1 MLAHAMSPNLK
12 ARSAL
17 AAASLLLA
25 TPALAQA
32 PQTGAPPAQA
42 APPSQAEGTPP
53 AQAQPVMTKPPELVQ
68 PVEAQY
74 PPDALAQ
81 GLTASVRLIITI
93 AADGTVADVLPTEP
107 VGHGF
112 DEAALA
118 AVRQFRFS
126 PAEVDGVPAPV
137 QVEYVYHFTL
147 NAPPEEAPGQEQVQ
161 AAPKATLTGQLIS
174 RGSRSRV
181 AGATVRCG
189 DDPEAPEATSDA
201 DGRFTLEVPPGECA
215 VRVVA
220 QGFQLYQTKE
230 QLKEN
235 ETTEVNFFLAPAAG
249 ALETVVRSERPK
261 KEVVRRT
268 ITRQEAQRTPGTFG
282 DPIRVIQALPGVA
295 RAPFISGELLV
306 RGSNPG
312 QTATMMDGVS
322 IPILFHLLGGP
333 SVVNAEFIDQLDFY
347 PGGYGSQYGR
357 AVGGIVEVGTRKGA
371 ADTFHGSVKV
381 DVLDAGFFLEAPI
394 TDGISVAAAARRS
407 YIDTLLP
414 VFLPKSEG
422 STLSVVP
429 RYWDY
434 QLRVDFGAKR
444 GANADVEAGG
454 ARSTGYVMAFGS
466 DDQLRVV
473 SSGPKTERDLSVD
486 TQTLFHRIK
495 GDWTYR
501 KGNLTSVFTP
511 YVGYDANSF
520 KFGAAKQDGVGYT
533 LGAREVLGLELSSAL
548 TVRTG
553 MDLMYEHQSF
563 DVEFPAPENFEY
575 VAFPGAE
582 SVGEL
587 LVEKIGLGA
596 FDGAL
601 FVEADLKV
609 GKFTFTPGVRG
620 NLQSAGDTQNLALDP
635 RLWVRFAATERT
647 TLKGSLGLY
656 SQPPETFR
664 FIDLPY
670 GNPDLVYQRAFQSSL
685 GVDHRLTDVLNVDVT
700 GFFNRRFNNIVAP
713 GQIIARTGG
722 GVVQLP
728 YSNEGI
734 GRALG
739 LEVMVKKDRA
749 SAKDKWSGWL
759 SYTFSRS
766 LDGRAGPKPDGGG
779 GFGGGFGDDTDATYG
794 LSPFDQT
801 HILTL
806 VSSYVLGNGWELGGR
821 FRYTTGRPTTPLNHT
836 YDLYQVDRNRFNG
849 TYGPYASAR
858 TAGFHQLDVRLDKSW
873 QFQRWTL
880 GAYVDVQN
888 LYNAENVEFVFN
900 DYRQRREYE
909 VPGIPILPVVG
920 VKGSF

>member
-1 MLAHAMSPNLK
+1 MSPNLK

-32 PQTGAPPAQA
+32 PQAGAPPAEAA
-42 APPSQAEGTPP
+42 APSQTEGAPP
-53 AQAQPVMTKPPELVQ
+53 APAQPTITKPPELVQ
-68 PVEAQY
+68 QVNAQY
-74 PPDALAQ
+74 PPDALTQ

-93 AADGTVADVLPTEP
+93 AEDGTVSDVQPTEL
-107 VGHGF
+107 VGNGF
-112 DEAALA
+112 DEAAQA

-147 NAPPEEAPGQEQVQ
+147 TAPEEGPGQEQVEQ
-161 AAPKATLTGQLIS
+161 EAPKATLTGQLIS

-220 QGFQLYQTKE
+220 SGYQLYQTKE

-235 ETTEVNFFLAPAAG
+235 ETTEVNFFLAPAGG

-268 ITRQEAQRTPGTFG
+268 ITREEAQKTPGTFG

-381 DVLDAGFFLEAPI
+381 DVLDAGFFLETPVS
-394 TDGISVAAAARRS
+394 DGISVAAAARRS

-434 QLRVDFGAKR
+434 QVRVDFGAKR
-444 GANADVEAGG
+444 GANSEAEAQALAGG

-473 SSGPKTERDLSVD
+473 SSGPETERDLSLD

-501 KGNLTSVFTP
+501 KGALTSVFTP
-511 YVGYDANSF
+511 YVGYDGSSF
-520 KFGAAKQDGVGYT
+520 KFGTASQDGTAYT
-533 LGAREVLGLELSSAL
+533 VGAREVLGMELSSEL

-553 MDLMYEHQSF
+553 LDLMYEYQSY
-563 DVEFPAPENFEY
+563 DVKFPAPEDFEY

-587 LVEKIGLGA
+587 LVEQLSVDA

-601 FVEADLKV
+601 FLEADVKV

-620 NLQSAGDTQNLALDP
+620 NLQVASGGARNLALDP
-635 RLWVRFAATERT
+635 RLWVRFGATERT
-647 TLKGSLGLY
+647 SLKGSLGLY

-664 FIDLPY
+664 FISLPY
-670 GNPDLVYQRAFQSSL
+670 GNPEVVYQRAFQSSL
-685 GVDHRLTDVLNVDVT
+685 GVEHRFTDAFNVDLT
-700 GFFNRRFNNIVAP
+700 GFFNRRFKNIVAP
-713 GQIIARTGG
+713 GQLVTRDSG

-728 YSNEGI
+728 YSNDGI
-734 GRALG
+734 GRAWGVEL
-739 LEVMVKKDRA
+739 MAKKDRT
-749 SAKDKWSGWL
+749 SATDKWSGWV

-779 GFGGGFGDDTDATYG
+779 GFGGDFGNETDSTYG

-836 YDLYQVDRNRFNG
+836 YDLYQSDRNRFDG

-858 TAGFHQLDVRLDKSW
+858 TAGFHQLDMRLDKSW
-873 QFQRWTL
+873 QFQSWTL
-880 GAYVDVQN
+880 GAYLDVQN
-888 LYNAENVEFVFN
+888 LYNQENVEFVFN
-900 DYRQRREYE
+900 DYRQRQEYE

>member
-17 AAASLLLA
+17 AAATLLLT
-25 TPALAQA
+25 TPALAQE
-32 PQTGAPPAQA
+32 PQAGAPPAEA
-42 APPSQAEGTPP
+42 
-53 AQAQPVMTKPPELVQ
+53 AQAHQPTITKPPELVQ
-68 PVEAQY
+68 QVEAQY
-74 PPDALAQ
+74 PPDALTQ

-93 AADGTVADVLPTEP
+93 AEDGAVSDVQPTEA
-107 VGHGF
+107 VGNGF
-112 DEAALA
+112 DEAAIA

-147 NAPPEEAPGQEQVQ
+147 NAPPPPEGETPTEQE
-161 AAPKATLTGQLIS
+161 APKATLTGQLIS

-201 DGRFTLEVPPGECA
+201 EGRFTLEVPPGECA

-220 QGFQLYQTKE
+220 SGYQLYQTKE
-230 QLKEN
+230 LLKEN
-235 ETTEVNFFLAPAAG
+235 ETTEVNFYLAPSGG

-268 ITRQEAQRTPGTFG
+268 ITREEAQKTPGTFG

-357 AVGGIVEVGTRKGA
+357 AVGGVVEVGTRKGA
-371 ADTFHGSVKV
+371 ADTLHGSVKV

-414 VFLPKSEG
+414 AFLPKDDG
-422 STLSVVP
+422 KTLSVVP
-429 RYWDY
+429 KYWDY

-444 GANADVEAGG
+444 GAPSEADAGG
-454 ARSTGYVMAFGS
+454 ARSSGYVMAFGS

-473 SSGPKTERDLSVD
+473 SSGPKTERDLSLD
-486 TQTLFHRIK
+486 TRTLFHRVK

-501 KGNLTSVFTP
+501 KGALTSVFTP
-511 YVGYDANSF
+511 YVGYDGVSF
-520 KFGAAKQDGVGYT
+520 EFGTAKQDGVGYT
-533 LGAREVLGLELSSAL
+533 VGAREVVGMELSSAL

-553 MDLMYEHQSF
+553 LDLVYEHQSY
-563 DVEFPAPENFEY
+563 DVQFPAPEDFEY

-587 LVEKIGLGA
+587 LVEKLALGA

-601 FVEADLKV
+601 FLEADMKV

-620 NLQSAGDTQNLALDP
+620 NLQLVGDTQNVALDP

-647 TLKGSLGLY
+647 SLKGSLGLY
-656 SQPPETFR
+656 SQPPESFR
-664 FIDLPY
+664 FISLPY

-685 GVDHRLTDVLNVDVT
+685 GVEHRFTDVLNVDVT
-700 GFFNRRFNNIVAP
+700 GFFNRRFKNIALP
-713 GQIIARTGG
+713 GQLVEREGG

-728 YSNEGI
+728 YSNDGI
-734 GRALG
+734 GRAWGIEL
-739 LEVMVKKDRA
+739 MAKKDRA
-749 SAKDKWSGWL
+749 SATDKWSGWI
-759 SYTFSRS
+759 SYTFSRA

-779 GFGGGFGDDTDATYG
+779 GFGGGDFGGDSDATYG
-794 LSPFDQT
+794 LSPWDQT

-806 VSSYVLGNGWELGGR
+806 VGSYILGSGWELGGR
-821 FRYTTGRPTTPLNHT
+821 FRYTTGRPTTPLDHG
-836 YDLYQVDRNRFNG
+836 YDVYRSDPNRYTPTF
-849 TYGPYASAR
+849 GPYASAR
-858 TAGFHQLDVRLDKSW
+858 ASGFHQLDVRVDKNF
-873 QFQRWTL
+873 QFQSWTL
-880 GAYVDVQN
+880 TAYLDVQN
-888 LYNAENVEFVFN
+888 LYNAENAEFVFN
-900 DYRQRREYE
+900 DYRGRREYE
-909 VPGIPILPVVG
+909 IPGIPILPVVG
-920 VKGSF
+920 LKGSF

>member
-1 MLAHAMSPNLK
+1 MSPNLK

-32 PQTGAPPAQA
+32 PQAGAPPAQA
-42 APPSQAEGTPP
+42 APPSQSEGTPP

-68 PVEAQY
+68 QVEAQY
-74 PPDALAQ
+74 PPEALAQ
-81 GLTASVRLIITI
+81 GVTASVRLIITI
-93 AADGTVADVLPTEP
+93 AADGSVADVLPTEP
-107 VGHGF
+107 VGNGF
-112 DEAALA
+112 DEAAIA

-147 NAPPEEAPGQEQVQ
+147 NAPPQEAPAPGQVQ
-161 AAPKATLTGQLIS
+161 EAPKATLTGQLIS

-235 ETTEVNFFLAPAAG
+235 ETTEVNFFLAPSAG

-312 QTATMMDGVS
+312 QTATLMDGVR
-322 IPILFHLLGGP
+322 IPNLFHLLGGP

-371 ADTFHGSVKV
+371 ADTLHGSVKV
-381 DVLDAGFFLEAPI
+381 DLLDAGFFLEAPV

-414 VFLPKSEG
+414 AVLPKTEG
-422 STLSVVP
+422 STLTVVP

-444 GANADVEAGG
+444 GAKSDAEAGG
-454 ARSTGYVMAFGS
+454 ARSSGYVMAFGS

-473 SSGPKTERDLSVD
+473 STGPKTERDLTVD
-486 TQTLFHRIK
+486 TRTLFHRVK

-501 KGNLTSVFTP
+501 KGALTSVFTP
-511 YVGYDANSF
+511 YVGYDALSF
-520 KFGAAKQDGVGYT
+520 NFGVARQDGTAYT
-533 LGAREVLGLELSSAL
+533 VGAREVVALEQSSAL

-553 MDLMYEHQSF
+553 VDLVYEHQSY

-587 LVEKIGLGA
+587 VSEKLSLGA

-601 FVEADLKV
+601 FVEADVKV

-620 NLQSAGDTQNLALDP
+620 NLQLVGSTQNLALDP

-647 TLKGSLGLY
+647 SLKGSLGLY
-656 SQPPETFR
+656 SQPAETFR
-664 FIDLPY
+664 FISLPY
-670 GNPDLVYQRAFQSSL
+670 GNPDLIYQRAFQSSL
-685 GVDHRLTDVLNVDVT
+685 GVDHRFTDVLNVDVT
-700 GFFNRRFNNIVAP
+700 GFFNRRFNNVAQP
-713 GQIIARTGG
+713 GQIVAREGG

-739 LEVMVKKDRA
+739 IEVMVKKNRA
-749 SAKDKWSGWL
+749 SATDRWSGWI

-766 LDGRAGPKPDGGG
+766 LDGRTGTQPEGNG
-779 GFGGGFGDDTDATYG
+779 GFGGGFGGDGDETYG

-821 FRYTTGRPTTPLNHT
+821 FRYTTGRPTTPLNHSF
-836 YDLYQVDRNRFNG
+836 DLYQADRNRFNG

-858 TAGFHQLDVRLDKSW
+858 TAGFHQLDMRLDKSW
-873 QFQRWTL
+873 QFQSWTL
-880 GAYVDVQN
+880 GVYLDVQN
-888 LYNAENVEFVFN
+888 LYNAKNVEFVFN

>member
-1 MLAHAMSPNLK
+1 MLLPAMSPNVK

-25 TPALAQA
+25 GPALAQA
-32 PQTGAPPAQA
+32 PQADAAQPEA
-42 APPSQAEGTPP
+42 AAP
-53 AQAQPVMTKPPELVQ
+53 AQAQPTITKPPELLQ
-68 PVEAQY
+68 QVEAQY
-74 PPDALAQ
+74 PPEALTQ

-93 AADGTVADVLPTEP
+93 AEDGTVSDVQPTEA
-107 VGHGF
+107 VGNGF
-112 DEAALA
+112 DEAAIA

-126 PAEVDGVPAPV
+126 PAEVDGVSAPV

-147 NAPPEEAPGQEQVQ
+147 NAPPPAEGAQAEEQE
-161 AAPKATLTGQLIS
+161 APKATLTGQLIS

-189 DDPEAPEATSDA
+189 DDPDAPEALSDA
-201 DGRFTLEVPPGECA
+201 DGRFTLQVPPGECA

-220 QGFQLYQTKE
+220 SGYQLYQTKE
-230 QLKEN
+230 QLKPN
-235 ETTEVNFFLAPAAG
+235 ETTEVNFYLAPSGG

-268 ITRQEAQRTPGTFG
+268 ITRQEAQKTPGTFG

-312 QTATMMDGVS
+312 QTATMMDGVR

-371 ADTFHGSVKV
+371 ADTLHGSVKI
-381 DVLDAGFFLEAPI
+381 DLMDAGFFLETPI

-414 VFLPKSEG
+414 AFLPKDEG

-444 GANADVEAGG
+444 GAASEAEAQEQAGG
-454 ARSTGYVMAFGS
+454 ARSSGYVMAFGS

-473 SSGPKTERDLSVD
+473 SSGPKVATDIELD
-486 TQTLFHRIK
+486 TRTTFHRVK

-501 KGNLTSVFTP
+501 KGALTSVFTP
-511 YVGYDANSF
+511 YVGLDNSSF
-520 KFGAAKQDGVGYT
+520 DFGAARQDGRQYSV
-533 LGAREVLGLELSSAL
+533 GAREVLGMELSPML
-548 TVRTG
+548 TLRTG
-553 MDLMYEHQSF
+553 LDLVYEYEEY
-563 DVEFPAPENFEY
+563 DVEFPAPEDLEY

-582 SVGEL
+582 SVGEML
-587 LVEKIGLGA
+587 KESISLDA

-601 FVEADLKV
+601 FLEADVKV

-620 NLQSAGDTQNLALDP
+620 NLQLVDDTRNLALDP
-635 RLWVRFAATERT
+635 RLWVRYAATERT
-647 TLKGSLGLY
+647 SLKGSVGLY
-656 SQPPETFR
+656 SQAPETFR
-664 FIDLPY
+664 FVIEPY
-670 GNPDLVYQRAFQSSL
+670 GTPDLVYQRAFQTSL
-685 GVDHRLTDVLNVDVT
+685 GVEHRFTDALDVDLT
-700 GFFNRRFNNIVAP
+700 GFFNRRFKNIVEP
-713 GQIIARTGG
+713 GQIIQREGG
-722 GVVQLP
+722 TFFQER
-728 YSNEGI
+728 YSNDGI
-734 GRALG
+734 GRAFGVEL
-739 LEVMVKKDRA
+739 MVKKNRA
-749 SAKDKWSGWL
+749 SAQDKWSGWL
-759 SYTFSRS
+759 SYTLSRA
-766 LDGRAGPKPDGGG
+766 LDGRAGPKPARDG
-779 GFGGGFGDDTDATYG
+779 GFGGGFLDDQDATFG
-794 LSPFDQT
+794 LSPWDQT

-806 VSSYVLGNGWELGGR
+806 VGNYILGNGWELGGR
-821 FRYTTGRPTTPLNHT
+821 FRYTTGRPASPLNHT
-836 YDLYQVDRNRFNG
+836 YDVYNSERNG
-849 TYGPYASAR
+849 YSPTYGPFFSSR
-858 TAGFHQLDVRLDKSW
+858 TDGFHQLDVRVEKSW
-873 QFQRWTL
+873 QFQSWTL
-880 GAYVDVQN
+880 ATYLDVQN
-888 LYNAENVEFVFN
+888 IYNASNAEFLTN
-900 DYRQRREYE
+900 DYRYRKEYE
-909 VPGIPILPVVG
+909 VPGIPILPVLG

>member
-1 MLAHAMSPNLK
+1 MLAHAMSPNVK

-25 TPALAQA
+25 APALAQA
-32 PQTGAPPAQA
+32 PQAGTDTAQPEA
-42 APPSQAEGTPP
+42 AAP
-53 AQAQPVMTKPPELVQ
+53 AQAQPTITKPPELVQ
-68 PVEAQY
+68 QVEAQY

-93 AADGTVADVLPTEP
+93 AEDGTVSDVQPTEP
-107 VGHGF
+107 VGNGF
-112 DEAALA
+112 DEAAIA

-147 NAPPEEAPGQEQVQ
+147 NAPPPAEGAEVEEPE
-161 AAPKATLTGQLIS
+161 APKATLTGQLIS

-189 DDPEAPEATSDA
+189 DDPEAPEAVSDA
-201 DGRFTLEVPPGECA
+201 EGRFTLQVPPGECA

-220 QGFQLYQTKE
+220 SGYQLYQTKE
-230 QLKEN
+230 QLKPN
-235 ETTEVNFFLAPAAG
+235 ETTEVNFYLAPSGG

-268 ITRQEAQRTPGTFG
+268 ITRQEAQKTPGTFG

-295 RAPFISGELLV
+295 RAPFTSGELLV

-312 QTATMMDGVS
+312 QTATMMDGVR

-371 ADTFHGSVKV
+371 ADTLHGSVKV
-381 DVLDAGFFLEAPI
+381 DVMDAGFFLESPI

-414 VFLPKSEG
+414 AFLPKDEG
-422 STLSVVP
+422 STLSIVP

-444 GANADVEAGG
+444 GASSEEEAQAQAGG
-454 ARSTGYVMAFGS
+454 ARSSGYVMAFGS

-473 SSGPKTERDLSVD
+473 SSGPKTERDIDLN
-486 TQTLFHRIK
+486 THTNFHRLK

-501 KGNLTSVFTP
+501 KGALTSVFTP
-511 YVGYDANSF
+511 YVGLDNSSF
-520 KFGAAKQDGVGYT
+520 EFGTARQDGRQYSV
-533 LGAREVLGLELSSAL
+533 GAREVLGMELSSML
-548 TVRTG
+548 SLRTG
-553 MDLMYEHQSF
+553 LDLVYEYESY
-563 DVEFPAPENFEY
+563 DVEFPAPEDFEY
-575 VAFPGAE
+575 VSFPGAE
-582 SVGEL
+582 SVGEMVKERISL
-587 LVEKIGLGA
+587 DS

-601 FVEADLKV
+601 FLEADVKV

-620 NLQSAGDTQNLALDP
+620 NLHLVGDTQNVALDP
-635 RLWVRFAATERT
+635 RLWVRYAATART
-647 TLKGSLGLY
+647 SLKGSLGLY
-656 SQPPETFR
+656 SQAPETFR
-664 FIDLPY
+664 YVIAPY
-670 GNPDLVYQRAFQSSL
+670 GTPDLVYQRAFQSSL
-685 GVDHRLTDVLNVDVT
+685 GVEHRFTDVLDVDVT
-700 GFFNRRFNNIVAP
+700 GFFNRRFKNVVEP
-713 GQIIARTGG
+713 GQIVQRESGG
-722 GVVQLP
+722 FYQER
-728 YSNEGI
+728 YSNDGI
-734 GRALG
+734 GRAYGIEL
-739 LEVMVKKDRA
+739 MVKKNRA
-749 SAKDKWSGWL
+749 SAQDKWSGWL
-759 SYTFSRS
+759 SYTLSRA
-766 LDGRAGPKPDGGG
+766 LDGRAGPRPERNG
-779 GFGGGFGDDTDATYG
+779 GFGGGFSDEDAPTYG
-794 LSPFDQT
+794 LSIWDQT

-806 VSSYVLGNGWELGGR
+806 VGSYVLGNGWELGGR

-836 YDLYQVDRNRFNG
+836 YDLYESDRNGYRP
-849 TYGPYASAR
+849 TYGSLYSSR
-858 TAGFHQLDVRLDKSW
+858 TDGFHQLDVRVDKSW
-873 QFQRWTL
+873 QFQSWTL
-880 GAYVDVQN
+880 TAYLDVQN
-888 LYNAENVEFVFN
+888 LYNASNAEFVFN
-900 DYRQRREYE
+900 DYRYRTEYE
-909 VPGIPILPVVG
+909 IPGIPLLPVVG

>member
-1 MLAHAMSPNLK
+1 MSPSLN

-17 AAASLLLA
+17 AAASLLL
-25 TPALAQA
+25 TPPALAQA
-32 PQTGAPPAQA
+32 PQAGAPPAEA
-42 APPSQAEGTPP
+42 APP
-53 AQAQPVMTKPPELVQ
+53 AQAQPVITKPPELLQ
-68 PVEAQY
+68 QVEATY
-74 PPDALAQ
+74 PPEALAE
-81 GLTASVRLIITI
+81 GVTASVRLIITI
-93 AADGTVADVLPTEP
+93 AADGSVSEVLPTEP
-107 VGHGF
+107 AGHGF
-112 DEAALA
+112 DEAAIA

-137 QVEYVYHFTL
+137 QVEYIYHFTL
-147 NAPPEEAPGQEQVQ
+147 NAPPEEAPGPDQ
-161 AAPKATLTGQLIS
+161 APVARKATIKGQLIS

-189 DDPEAPEATSDA
+189 DDPEAPEALSDA
-201 DGRFTLEVPPGECA
+201 DGRFSLDVPPGECA

-220 QGFQLYQTKE
+220 SGYQLYQTKE
-230 QLKEN
+230 QLQED
-235 ETTEVNFFLAPAAG
+235 ETTEVNFFLAPTGG
-249 ALETVVRSERPK
+249 ALETVVRSDRPK

-282 DPIRVIQALPGVA
+282 DPIRVIQTLPGVA
-295 RAPFISGELLV
+295 RAPFISGQLLV

-312 QTATMMDGVS
+312 QTATMMDGVG
-322 IPILFHLLGGP
+322 IPLLFHLLGGP
-333 SVVNAEFIDQLDFY
+333 SVVNAEFIDQLDFF

-381 DVLDAGFFLEAPI
+381 DLLDAGFFLEAPV

-407 YIDTLLP
+407 YIDTILP
-414 VFLPKSEG
+414 AVLPKSEG

-429 RYWDY
+429 KYWDY

-444 GANADVEAGG
+444 DARSEEEAQALAGS

-466 DDQLRVV
+466 DDQLRLVTG
-473 SSGPKTERDLSVD
+473 GPETERDLTVD
-486 TQTLFHRIK
+486 THTLFHRIK

-501 KGNLTSVFTP
+501 KGALTSVFTP
-511 YVGYDANSF
+511 YVGYDGTSF

-533 LGAREVLGLELSSAL
+533 VGAREVLGLELSSSL

-553 MDLMYEHQSF
+553 LDLVYEHQSF

-587 LVEKIGLGA
+587 LVEKIGLGS

-620 NLQSAGDTQNLALDP
+620 NFQRAGDARNVALDP
-635 RLWVRFAATERT
+635 RLWVSFAATERT
-647 TLKGSLGLY
+647 QLKGSLGLY
-656 SQPPETFR
+656 SQPAETFR
-664 FIDLPY
+664 FISLPY
-670 GNPDLVYQRAFQSSL
+670 GNPDLAYQRAFQSSL

-700 GFFNRRFNNIVAP
+700 GFFNRRFDNIAAP
-713 GQIIARTGG
+713 GDILSLPGG

-728 YSNEGI
+728 YSNQGI

-739 LEVMVKKDRA
+739 LEVMVKKQRA
-749 SAKDKWSGWL
+749 SATDKWSGWL
-759 SYTFSRS
+759 SYTFSQS
-766 LDGRAGPKPDGGG
+766 LDGRTGRAPEGNGGDFGG
-779 GFGGGFGDDTDATYG
+779 GFGGSGDETYG

-806 VSSYVLGNGWELGGR
+806 VSTYVLGNGWELGGR

-836 YDLYQVDRNRFNG
+836 FDQYQVDRNRFNG

-858 TAGFHQLDVRLDKSW
+858 TSGFHQLDMRLDKSW
-873 QFQRWTL
+873 QFQSWTL
-880 GAYVDVQN
+880 GVYLDVQN
-888 LYNAENVEFVFN
+888 LYNAENVEFTFN

>member
-1 MLAHAMSPNLK
+1 MSLNLN

-17 AAASLLLA
+17 AAASLLLG

-32 PQTGAPPAQA
+32 PQAGAPPAEA
-42 APPSQAEGTPP
+42 APP
-53 AQAQPVMTKPPELVQ
+53 AQAQPVMTKAPELLQ
-68 PVEAQY
+68 PVEAAY
-74 PPDALAQ
+74 PPEALAE

-93 AADGTVADVLPTEP
+93 AADGSVAEVAPTEP
-107 VGHGF
+107 AGHGF
-112 DEAALA
+112 DEAAIE

-137 QVEYVYHFTL
+137 QVEYIYHFTL
-147 NAPPEEAPGQEQVQ
+147 DAPPEEPSSPEQAPV
-161 AAPKATLTGQLIS
+161 AKTATLQGQLIS

-189 DDPEAPEATSDA
+189 DDPEAPEAVSDA
-201 DGRFTLEVPPGECA
+201 DGRFRLEVPPGECA

-220 QGFQLYQTKE
+220 SGYQLYQTKE
-230 QLKEN
+230 QLQEN
-235 ETTEVNFFLAPAAG
+235 ETTEVNFYLAPSGG

-282 DPIRVIQALPGVA
+282 DPIRVIQTLPGVA

-312 QTATMMDGVS
+312 QTATMMDGVG
-322 IPILFHLLGGP
+322 IPLLFHLLGGP
-333 SVVNAEFIDQLDFY
+333 SVVNAEFIDQLDFF

-371 ADTFHGSVKV
+371 ADTLHGSVKV
-381 DVLDAGFFLEAPI
+381 DLLDAGFFLEAPV

-407 YIDTLLP
+407 YVDTLLP
-414 VFLPKSEG
+414 AVLPKDEG

-444 GANADVEAGG
+444 DARTEEEAQAQAGG

-466 DDQLRVV
+466 DDQLRLV
-473 SSGPKTERDLSVD
+473 SSGPETERDLTVD
-486 TQTLFHRIK
+486 THTLFHRLK

-501 KGNLTSVFTP
+501 KGALTSVFTP
-511 YVGYDANSF
+511 YVGYDGTSF

-533 LGAREVLGLELSSAL
+533 VGAREVLGLELSPTL

-553 MDLMYEHQSF
+553 MDLVFEHQSF

-587 LVEKIGLGA
+587 LVERIGLGS

-601 FVEADLKV
+601 FVEADWKV
-609 GKFTFTPGVRG
+609 GKFIFTPGVRA
-620 NLQSAGDTQNLALDP
+620 NYQRAGDARNVALDP
-635 RLWVRFAATERT
+635 RLWVAFNATERT
-647 TLKGSLGLY
+647 QLKGSLGLY
-656 SQPPETFR
+656 SQPGETFR
-664 FIDLPY
+664 FITLPY
-670 GNPDLVYQRAFQSSL
+670 GNPDLAYQRAFQSSL
-685 GVDHRLTDVLNVDVT
+685 GVEHRLTDVFNVDVT
-700 GFFNRRFNNIVAP
+700 GFFNRRFSNIVAP
-713 GQIIARTGG
+713 GQIVSLPGG
-722 GVVQLP
+722 GVFQVP
-728 YSNEGI
+728 YSNDGI

-739 LEVMVKKDRA
+739 VEVMIKKQRA
-749 SAKDKWSGWL
+749 SATDKWSGWL
-759 SYTFSRS
+759 SYTFSQS
-766 LDGRAGPKPDGGG
+766 LDGRAGRVPERSEDFG
-779 GFGGGFGDDTDATYG
+779 GFGPTGDDTAYG

-836 YDLYQVDRNRFNG
+836 YDVYQVDRNRFSG

-858 TAGFHQLDVRLDKSW
+858 MRGFHQLDVRVDKSW

-880 GAYVDVQN
+880 GLYLDVQN
-888 LYNAENVEFVFN
+888 LYNAENTEFTFN